1 MKKLKV
7 GLDLDGVVYNF
18 MDDFTK
24 FIGKY
29 HKNLRKDKYNFGLSQ
44 KEINNHLED
53 FAESR
58 PYLWIPMEKKAKKN
72 ILRLSNKMD
81 FYIITFRGWAK
92 NGIKDTID
100 RLREDQISYKEIAF
114 SDNKAFYSRKWGLDY
129 FIEDNLE
136 YAKRISKESNTIT
149 LLIDKPYNRQPIKK
163 ERIVR
168 VKSLKDII

>member
-1 MKKLKV
+1 MKRLKV

-18 MDDFTK
+18 MDDFVEFLK
-24 FIGKY
+24 KY
-29 HKNLRKDKYNFGLSQ
+29 HNNLRKDNYNFGLDQ
-44 KEINNHLED
+44 KEIKIYLNN

-58 PYLWIPMEKKAKKN
+58 PYLWIPLEKKAKKN
-72 ILRLSNKMD
+72 ILRLSKKMD
-81 FYIITFRGWAK
+81 FYIVTFRGWAN
-92 NGIKDTID
+92 NGIEDTLN
-100 RLREDQISYKEIAF
+100 RLKEDQIPYKEIAF

-136 YAKRISKESNTIT
+136 YARRISKESKTVT
-149 LLIDKPYNRQPIKK
+149 LLIDKSYNRQPLNK